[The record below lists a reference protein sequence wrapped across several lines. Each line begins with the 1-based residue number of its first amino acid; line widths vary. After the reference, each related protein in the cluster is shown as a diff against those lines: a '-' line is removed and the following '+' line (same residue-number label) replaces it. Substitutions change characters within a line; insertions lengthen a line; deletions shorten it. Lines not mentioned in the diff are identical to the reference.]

1 MVKTMMNSA
10 LLQVIASMVEDV
22 CLNCELVE
30 RLKRKQNYNLKDL
43 SSMSLGEQNLARLQT
58 LQDRIQIN
66 KVERFIAEELNEKL
80 DVVIQSVFE

>member
-1 MVKTMMNSA
+1 MMNSA

-30 RLKRKQNYNLKDL
+30 RLKRKESYNLKDL

-80 DVVIQSVFE
+80 DVVIQSVCE

>member
-10 LLQVIASMVEDV
+10 LLQVVASMVEDV

-66 KVERFIAEELNEKL
+66 KVERFIAEELNQKL

>member
-1 MVKTMMNSA
+1 MTNSA

-30 RLKRKQNYNLKDL
+30 RLKRKGNHNFKDL
-43 SSMSLGEQNLARLQT
+43 SSKSLEERNLAHLQT
-58 LQDRIQIN
+58 LQDKIQIN

-80 DVVIQSVFE
+80 DVVIQSVCE

>member
-1 MVKTMMNSA
+1 MNSA
-10 LLQVIASMVEDV
+10 LLQVIASMVKDV

-30 RLKRKQNYNLKDL
+30 RLKRKENYNLKDL

-80 DVVIQSVFE
+80 DVVIQSVCE

>member
-1 MVKTMMNSA
+1 MMNSA

-30 RLKRKQNYNLKDL
+30 RLKRKENYNLKDL

-80 DVVIQSVFE
+80 DVVIQSVCE